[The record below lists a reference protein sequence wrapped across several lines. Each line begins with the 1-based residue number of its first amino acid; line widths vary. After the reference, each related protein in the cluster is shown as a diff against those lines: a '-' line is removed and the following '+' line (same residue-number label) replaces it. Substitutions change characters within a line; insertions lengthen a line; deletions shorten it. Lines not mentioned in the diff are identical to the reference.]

1 MVKIET
7 IIELKKGKKPNS
19 ISLLSENGALPYV
32 DIKAFE
38 KGIIE
43 AYTNDD
49 KCISCEDGDLLIVCD
64 GSRSGLVG
72 RAIKGYVGSTLA
84 RIDIDSSAD
93 KDYIYYFIQ
102 GKYALLNT
110 QKKGTGTPH
119 LNAALLKESRIF
131 LPDISTQRRIVAK
144 IEELFSQLDSGVE
157 TLKKTKA
164 QLAVYRQAVLKEAF
178 SPMENWEH
186 KRLSEIGVVNL
197 GRQRSP
203 KNVSNNYPT
212 KYIRAAN
219 ITETGLSLTDVL
231 DMEFTPKEKEKYLLK
246 HGDIVVSEASGS
258 ITQVGKPA
266 IWEEQLSECCFQN
279 TVIRLRLKNDNPKY
293 VYWYLKY
300 LYVNGYYSR
309 IVGGVGINHIGAG
322 NFSNIEI
329 DLAPISEQDKIVNQ
343 IESRLSVCDSIEKI
357 VDEALQQAEGL
368 RQSILKKAFEGEM

>member
-1 MVKIET
+1 MIFDDLLSDNGLFCDGDWIEKKDQDSNGLVRLIQLADIGVCEFKDKSNKFIT
-7 IIELKKGKKPNS
+7 EQKAIDLNCTYLKK
-19 ISLLSENGALPYV
+19 
-32 DIKAFE
+32 
-38 KGIIE
+38 
-43 AYTNDD
+43 
-49 KCISCEDGDLLIVCD
+49 GDLLIA
-64 GSRSGLVG
+64 RLPEPLG
-72 RAIKGYVGSTLA
+72 RACIFPYDGKFITAVDVAILRPANDKVYNQYIMYLVNSPQFRNQIKKFESGTTRKRISRKNLN
-84 RIDIDSSAD
+84 RIDFIIP
-93 KDYIYYFIQ
+93 DY
-102 GKYALLNT
+102 N
-110 QKKGTGTPH
+110 
-119 LNAALLKESRIF
+119 E
-131 LPDISTQRRIVAK
+131 QRRIVAK

-279 TVIRLRLKNDNPKY
+279 TVIRLRLYNDNSKY

-329 DLAPISEQDKIVNQ
+329 DLAPISEQEKIVNQ
-343 IESRLSVCDSIEKI
+343 IESRLSV
-357 VDEALQQAEGL
+357 
-368 RQSILKKAFEGEM
+368 